1 MDKAEAIMCTKSNF
15 VKKSALGEGGRLR
28 HTFLLFKG
36 STNLFNRAREIASNI
51 MGPDRYK
58 IVDLPGGQIYDPLS
72 VDPITR
78 LTLPSVDP

>member
-1 MDKAEAIMCTKSNF
+1 MDKAEPIMCTKSNF

-51 MGPDRYK
+51 MGLDRYK
-58 IVDLPGGQIYDPLS
+58 IQDRYQIG
-72 VDPITR
+72 TM
-78 LTLPSVDP
+78 